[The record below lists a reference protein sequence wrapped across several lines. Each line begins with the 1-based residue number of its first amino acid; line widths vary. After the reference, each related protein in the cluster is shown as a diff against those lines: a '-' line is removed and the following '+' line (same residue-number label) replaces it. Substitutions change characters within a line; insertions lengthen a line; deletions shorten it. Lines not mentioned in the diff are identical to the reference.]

1 MLQKSTETL
10 INISGPSITTPRTSR
25 SLSPFN
31 ELSSERKSSP
41 PEYQTIDICKSPPSK
56 RPRLTNQMN
65 ATNDLDQQAKEGL
78 IVYYRPLLKSFI
90 ESEHEQYQCTN
101 DLTIEQI
108 FIIQSLAEE
117 LGLCHATKENSNG
130 NTLFIYKNK
139 VNIPIQQNSQVLL
152 LIFIQTYGARQKAK
166 SIR

>member
-10 INISGPSITTPRTSR
+10 INISDQSITTPRTSR

-31 ELSSERKSSP
+31 EKPSP
-41 PEYQTIDICKSPPSK
+41 TEYQYIDICKSPPSK

-90 ESEHEQYQCTN
+90 ESEHEQYQCTS